1 MPNVHDVAAA
11 ILAEL
16 GKPVT
21 AMKLQKL
28 AYYSKAWH
36 SVWDDE
42 ELFPENFQAWVNGP
56 VCYELYQE
64 HRGAF
69 SVTEWPKGNPRRL
82 SKPQLETIRAIVA
95 SYGDKSAWELS
106 NLTHNEAP
114 WVDARSGVP
123 PMQRSSNVITLE
135 SMAEY
140 YGSLTDDFDLVTE

>member
-11 ILAEL
+11 ILVTL
-16 GKPVT
+16 DKPVS

-28 AYYSKAWH
+28 VYYAKAWH
-36 SVWDDE
+36 AVWDDE
-42 ELFPENFQAWVNGP
+42 ELFAENFQAWVNGP

-69 SVTEWPKGNPRRL
+69 SVTNWPKGDPLRL
-82 SKPQLETIRAIVA
+82 SKSQLETVEAIVA

-114 WVDARSGVP
+114 WVDARTGVP

-140 YGSLTDDFDLVTE
+140 YGSLTDDFDLITE